1 MPFLE
6 SNHQDLIELAS
17 PAGALSKLF
26 GLQLQNII
34 HLEFGVCPFRR
45 GGVFLLCARGRPVL
59 QPHHCL
65 NSLLRGVWPAHP
77 ALRLAGD
84 AQPRLG

>member
-1 MPFLE
+1 M
-6 SNHQDLIELAS
+6 
-17 PAGALSKLF
+17 GALSTLY

-34 HLEFGVCPFRR
+34 HVELSVCPFRG

-77 ALRLAGD
+77 ALRIAGD
-84 AQPRLG
+84 AQSRHGQDGLGLAVSRIRGDA